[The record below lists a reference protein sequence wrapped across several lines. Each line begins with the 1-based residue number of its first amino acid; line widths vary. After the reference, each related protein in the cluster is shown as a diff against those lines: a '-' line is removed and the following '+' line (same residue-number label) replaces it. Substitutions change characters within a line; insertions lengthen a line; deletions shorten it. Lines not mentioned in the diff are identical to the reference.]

1 MNVQRDPMTEQRRFL
16 AINFCV
22 GTRQNGYLVG
32 PVLVSTRDYVQ
43 FHFWDEPFAAEFD
56 LDGYEIIKLYPRDMT
71 YDEASRQ
78 FTKDFAPPLNG
89 PQPAGWRLPAQA
101 APASEQQFWAGR
113 RVISA

>member
-1 MNVQRDPMTEQRRFL
+1 MNVQRDRMTEHRRFL
-16 AINFCV
+16 AINFRV
-22 GTRQNGYLVG
+22 GTGQNSYLVG

-56 LDGYEIIKLYPRDMT
+56 LDGYEIIKLYPRDMS

-78 FTKDFAPPLNG
+78 FTKDFAPSLNE
-89 PQPAGWRLPAQA
+89 PQAAGWRLPTQA
-101 APASEQQFWAGR
+101 TLTGKQHIWVGR